1 MNKAEE
7 LIAITRKVLGD
18 RPGKGFYSKANSL
31 LTEGTCTNAS
41 LLSATRKIELIVKL
55 FVGVEL
61 AVSLNRKYSDFFKNN
76 PSYL

>member
-7 LIAITRKVLGD
+7 LKAITRKVLGD
-18 RPGKGFYSKANSL
+18 RPGKGFYSKADRL

-41 LLSATRKIELIVKL
+41 LLRATKNIEWIVKL

-61 AVSLNRKYSDFFKNN
+61 AGSLNRKYRDFFKNN